1 MPQRSHTCEIRPYSL
16 RYYLRKRLQV
26 AVRGREQDKA
36 LLRDRDPKESIP
48 IFML

>member
-1 MPQRSHTCEIRPYSL
+1 MPQNRTCETRPYSL

-36 LLRDRDPKESIP
+36 LLRDRDQKKAFP